1 MFNSVKPSS
10 NLSMKKVLLPKDF
23 TVLILLT
30 VSLIKDPINFYD
42 LSDLVLILLII
53 LTLIDVAIMRK
64 GVKASVIKVIF
75 QQLNSEIN
83 KPIATVVELRV
94 MIATIPVI
102 ML

>member
-1 MFNSVKPSS
+1 
-10 NLSMKKVLLPKDF
+10 MKKVLLPKDF

>member
-1 MFNSVKPSS
+1 
-10 NLSMKKVLLPKDF
+10 MKKVLLPKDF

-42 LSDLVLILLII
+42 LSDLVLILFII
-53 LTLIDVAIMRK
+53 LTLIDVAIIRK